1 MIQDCELIGKA
12 LGEFMD
18 HKRERCPR
26 LYFLSNEELV
36 DIFGIE
42 KLVAASR
49 SSLDAPKRTFIS
61 NLFEG
66 VLTLHFRENDN
77 AILGL
82 TSKDHEVLSF
92 LKPVMTDRDPPDV
105 WLNHLDAQIAYTLR
119 FNLLLAFSSL
129 SKEAEFAEWVR
140 MWPSQCLI
148 TAIQIWFTHRV
159 ESLLKAHQGRVK
171 QERDQLEAEIL
182 MEYGFE
188 EDAHPVQGS

>member
-1 MIQDCELIGKA
+1 MIGKA

-18 HKRERCPR
+18 YKRERCPR

-42 KLVAASR
+42 KLVAASK
-49 SSLDAPKRTFIS
+49 SSLEAPKRTFIS

-66 VLTLHFRENDN
+66 VLTLNFRDNDN

-82 TSKDHEVLSF
+82 ISKDHEVLSF
-92 LKPVMTDRDPPDV
+92 MKPVMTDLDPPDV

-129 SKEAEFAEWVR
+129 SKESDFAEWVTL
-140 MWPSQCLI
+140 WPSQCLI
-148 TAIQIWFTHRV
+148 IAIQIWFTHRV

-171 QERDQLEAEIL
+171 
-182 MEYGFE
+182 
-188 EDAHPVQGS
+188 